1 MKNFSLL
8 LLIIMFLS
16 ACTYKN
22 EWHQV
27 PVQNKFSVELPDYM
41 KESKKLRADASL
53 QYENRYRNT
62 YIIVIEHDKKNTP
75 FNEFVNNS
83 INPITKYLDKPAI
96 TDSMN
101 ITLNNL
107 PTRVNKIMGEM
118 ESGDEKENIYYTH
131 YSIDG
136 KKKYY
141 EVCTWTRGPK
151 RLDQYGKDLQRMMDS
166 FKEI

>member
-1 MKNFSLL
+1 MKNFSLFL
-8 LLIIMFLS
+8 LSILFLS

-62 YIIVIEHDKKNTP
+62 YIIVIEHDKKNIP

-151 RLDQYGKDLQRMMDS
+151 RLDQYGKDLKRMMDS